1 MPADYY
7 ELLGLNRG
15 ATVAELKAAYRR
27 LAREHHPDANNG
39 DTSSE
44 AIFKEISE
52 AYAVL
57 SDPEARERYDRF
69 GHNGVKAGAGG
80 FDFDLGSIF
89 DSFFGHDPF
98 GGSNRRGPAGP
109 PPGDDQEVVVR
120 LKFAEAIF
128 GTEATVNLR
137 SAVRCDKCDGEGTAP
152 GTTRSRCGVCDGAG
166 QVRQVRNSVF
176 GQMVTAAPCNH
187 CRGLGE
193 QIDSPCKSCRGGGVR
208 TEKVTHT
215 LTVPPGVEPGSVL
228 RAVGR
233 GHAGARGGTSGDLFV
248 HLEME
253 SSKTFAREGQNLIA
267 ELSITMLQ
275 AALGARVSF
284 ETLDGRD
291 GTEKVV
297 IKPGTQPGDMLRL
310 RGLGVPRSNGR
321 GRGDLHL
328 FVKIEIPRKL
338 TSKQT
343 DLLAKVAQELGDQT
357 DQDLADQDLAGAEA
371 EADAIPA

>member
-1 MPADYY
+1 MPSDYY
-7 ELLGLNRG
+7 ELLGVKRN
-15 ATVAELKAAYRR
+15 ATAAELKTAYRR

-39 DTSSE
+39 DASSE
-44 AIFKEISE
+44 AIFKEVSE

-57 SDPEARERYDRF
+57 SDTQARERYDRF
-69 GHNGVKAGAGG
+69 GHDGLKAGAGGAG

-89 DSFFGHDPF
+89 DSFFGQDPF
-98 GGSNRRGPAGP
+98 GGSSRRNSSGP
-109 PPGDDQEVVVR
+109 PRGEDQEVSLR
-120 LKFAEAIF
+120 LKFADAIF

-137 SAVRCDKCDGEGTAP
+137 SAVHCEECDGEGTAP
-152 GTTRSRCGVCDGAG
+152 GTTRSRCGVCGGAG

-176 GQMVTAAPCNH
+176 GQMVTAAPCGH

-193 QIDSPCKSCRGGGVR
+193 QIDNPCKSCRGGGVR
-208 TEKVTHT
+208 TEKVSHN
-215 LTVPPGVEPGSVL
+215 LNVPPGVETGSVL

-233 GHAGARGGTSGDLFV
+233 GHAGTHGGATGDLFV
-248 HLEME
+248 HLEVE
-253 SSKTFAREGQNLIA
+253 QSKTFARDGQNLIA
-267 ELSITMLQ
+267 ELNITMLQ
-275 AALGARVSF
+275 AALGANVSF

-291 GTEKVV
+291 GVEDLV

-328 FVKIEIPRKL
+328 FVKVEIPRKL

-343 DLLAKVAQELGDQT
+343 NLLTKAAQELGEK
-357 DQDLADQDLAGAEA
+357 DLAGAEA
-371 EADAIPA
+371 EVGAIPA